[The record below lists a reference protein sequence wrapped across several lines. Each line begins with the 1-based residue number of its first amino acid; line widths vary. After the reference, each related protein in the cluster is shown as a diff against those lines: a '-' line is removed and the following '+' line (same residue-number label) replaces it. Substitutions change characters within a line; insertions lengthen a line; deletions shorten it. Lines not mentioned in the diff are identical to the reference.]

1 MTEILTRDE
10 FSSWYD
16 ENFDGMET
24 NRKCIIPILSGLIV
38 KDKFPVL
45 NRLIPNISKQQ
56 YRGQRLIDKESI
68 VGDEFRDSKTYRLRY
83 NEYISEIIDFLK
95 SFAPE
100 NIVVSDTEPWNTGLS
115 GPFKLGKVYLEIGE
129 AARPTHYIGGAPS
142 ESQIELLFITDAH
155 YDDQYGPQVSFFGA
169 SFNPNKYLTKDGLGN
184 MITAYE
190 RSAFDIYIG
199 DNEEEN
205 THVLNHVFELT
216 YDGYV
221 ALVKHLNKPSRI
233 SLNYPGGIR

>member
-45 NRLIPNISKQQ
+45 NRLIPNLSKQQ

-100 NIVVSDTEPWNTGLS
+100 NIVVSDTEPWNNGLS
-115 GPFKLGKVYLEIGE
+115 GPFTLGKVYLEIGE

-169 SFNPNKYLTKDGLGN
+169 SFNPNKYLTKDVYGN
-184 MITAYE
+184 LTSS